1 MTNQLAPKKRKRLL
15 NDMNGSAIISEKIHQ
30 AKTLVTKGFQKLIEK
45 TSLFYCEMIYKMP
58 KNDIIFL

>member
-1 MTNQLAPKKRKRLL
+1 
-15 NDMNGSAIISEKIHQ
+15 MNGSAIISEKIHQ